1 MPMMF
6 ACCAGD
12 DGLEG
17 KAEALPE
24 ELPVL
29 FSSGAGD
36 ASVSTRATVPYMEND
51 GRFVCRMYYQGN
63 VGSEYFTNYTE
74 AWLKVD
80 NNYGNSVYRKKDFSE
95 PTTDDNID
103 GFGFDRESQ
112 IFYWQNRKK
121 HIFIAIADYNKL
133 KTNDGTDN
141 GTLNF
146 KNSEEIE
153 GKPMVFDLRRKDGM
167 NSISD
172 QQDIIMAHTEMS
184 PAKAT
189 PEGNRVK
196 LLFEHCFAKVQV
208 NLKPLADGGLGK
220 DLTWESIEKVELL
233 GVADYAYLYNI
244 DVNSSPYQTENVKTV
259 AKPVVAND
267 YPDQEDISDNNVK
280 TEAKKVVANDYLD
293 VDISANP
300 YYTCIETF
308 KAPEDAVT
316 PGYVS
321 THEVITFGQVVA
333 IRVTW
338 HETDDEGNTTVTHV
352 VTKKVEKDEERLL
365 PSGQLHIYNLEMRR
379 GTLAIINAEIL
390 PWTDGETYTTDGKI
404 TEEESGNTEENQQ

>member
-17 KAEALPE
+17 KAEALPGG
-24 ELPVL
+24 LPVL

-36 ASVSTRATVPYMEND
+36 ASVSTRATVPYMENE

-63 VGSEYFTNYTE
+63 VGSEDFTNYTE

-80 NNYGNSVYRKKDFSE
+80 NNYGNSVYRKKDFIE

-153 GKPMVFDLRRKDGM
+153 GKPMVFDLRRKNGM

-184 PAKAT
+184 PDKAT

-208 NLKPLADGGLGK
+208 NLKPSSDGGLGK
-220 DLTWESIEKVELL
+220 DLSWESIVKVELL

-267 YPDQEDISDNNVK
+267 YPDQN
-280 TEAKKVVANDYLD
+280 
-293 VDISANP
+293 ISANP

-308 KAPEDAVT
+308 KAQKTDVT
-316 PGYVS
+316 LGNVS
-321 THEVITFGQVVA
+321 THNVITFGKVA
-333 IRVTW
+333 AICVTW
-338 HETDDEGNTTVTHV
+338 NETDSDGNTTVTHV
-352 VTKKVEKDEERLL
+352 VTKKVDNEEEQLL
-365 PSGQLHIYNLEMRR
+365 TSGQMHIYNLEMRR

-390 PWTDGETYTTDGKI
+390 PWTDGYTYTTDGTI
-404 TEEESGNTEENQQ
+404 SEESKNTEYNQQ

>member
-80 NNYGNSVYRKKDFSE
+80 NNYGNSVYRKKDFIE

-184 PAKAT
+184 PDKAT

-196 LLFEHCFAKVQV
+196 LLFGHCFAKVQV
-208 NLKPLADGGLGK
+208 NLKPLADGGLGN
-220 DLTWESIEKVELL
+220 DLRYDRIEKVELL

-267 YPDQEDISDNNVK
+267 YPDQDISD
-280 TEAKKVVANDYLD
+280 
-293 VDISANP
+293 NP

-308 KAPEDAVT
+308 KALKDDVT

>member
-17 KAEALPE
+17 KAEALPGG
-24 ELPVL
+24 LPVL

-184 PAKAT
+184 PDKAT

-196 LLFEHCFAKVQV
+196 LLFGHCFAKVQV
-208 NLKPLADGGLGK
+208 NLKPLADGGLGN
-220 DLTWESIEKVELL
+220 DLIYDRIDKVELL

-244 DVNSSPYQTENVKTV
+244 DVTSSQYN
-259 AKPVVAND
+259 
-267 YPDQEDISDNNVK
+267 INNVK
-280 TEAKKVVANDYLD
+280 TEAKKVVANDYLN
-293 VDISANP
+293 VNISDNP

-308 KAPEDAVT
+308 KAPEGAVT

>member
-17 KAEALPE
+17 KAEALPGG
-24 ELPVL
+24 LPVL

-36 ASVSTRATVPYMEND
+36 ASVSTRATVPYMENE

-63 VGSEYFTNYTE
+63 VGSEDFTNYTE

-95 PTTDDNID
+95 PTTEENKD

-112 IFYWQNRKK
+112 IFYWQNRKQ

-133 KTNDGTDN
+133 KTNDGTAN

-153 GKPMVFDLRRKDGM
+153 GKPMVFDLRRKNGM

-184 PAKAT
+184 PDKAT

-196 LLFEHCFAKVQV
+196 LLFGHCFAKVQV
-208 NLKPLADGGLGK
+208 NLKPLADGGLGN
-220 DLTWESIEKVELL
+220 DLIYERIDKVELL

-244 DVNSSPYQTENVKTV
+244 DVTTSPYN
-259 AKPVVAND
+259 
-267 YPDQEDISDNNVK
+267 INNVK

-308 KAPEDAVT
+308 KALKDDVT

-338 HETDDEGNTTVTHV
+338 HETDSEGNTTVTHV

>member
-63 VGSEYFTNYTE
+63 VGSEDFTNYTE

-80 NNYGNSVYRKKDFSE
+80 NNYGNSVYRKKDFIE
-95 PTTDDNID
+95 PTTGENKD

-153 GKPMVFDLRRKDGM
+153 GKPMVFDLRRKKGM

-184 PAKAT
+184 PDKAT

-196 LLFEHCFAKVQV
+196 LLFGHCFAKVQV
-208 NLKPLADGGLGK
+208 NLKPLADGGLGN
-220 DLTWESIEKVELL
+220 DLIYDRIDKVELL

-244 DVNSSPYQTENVKTV
+244 DVTSSQYN
-259 AKPVVAND
+259 
-267 YPDQEDISDNNVK
+267 INNVK

-293 VDISANP
+293 VNISDNP

-333 IRVTW
+333 IRVKW
-338 HETDDEGNTTVTHV
+338 HETDDKGNTTVTHV

>member
-17 KAEALPE
+17 KAEALPGG
-24 ELPVL
+24 LPVL

-36 ASVSTRATVPYMEND
+36 ASVSTRATVPYMENG

-63 VGSEYFTNYTE
+63 VGTEDFTNYTE

-184 PAKAT
+184 PDKAT

-196 LLFEHCFAKVQV
+196 LLFGHCFAKVQV
-208 NLKPLADGGLGK
+208 NLKPLADGGLGN
-220 DLTWESIEKVELL
+220 DLRYDRIDKVELL

-244 DVNSSPYQTENVKTV
+244 DVTSSQYN
-259 AKPVVAND
+259 
-267 YPDQEDISDNNVK
+267 INNVK

-293 VDISANP
+293 VNISDNP

-338 HETDDEGNTTVTHV
+338 HETNSEGNTTVTHV

>member
-17 KAEALPE
+17 KAEALPGG
-24 ELPVL
+24 LPVL

-63 VGSEYFTNYTE
+63 VGSKYFTNYTE

-95 PTTDDNID
+95 PTTDNID

-196 LLFEHCFAKVQV
+196 LLFGHCFAKVQV
-208 NLKPLADGGLGK
+208 NLKPLADGGLGN
-220 DLTWESIEKVELL
+220 DLKYDRIDKVELL

-244 DVNSSPYQTENVKTV
+244 DVTSSQYN
-259 AKPVVAND
+259 
-267 YPDQEDISDNNVK
+267 INNVK

-293 VDISANP
+293 VDIAANP

-316 PGYVS
+316 PGYIS

-338 HETDDEGNTTVTHV
+338 HETNSEGNTTVTHE
-352 VTKKVEKDEERLL
+352 VTKKVEQDEERLL

>member
-17 KAEALPE
+17 KAEALPGG
-24 ELPVL
+24 LPVL

-184 PAKAT
+184 PDKAT

-196 LLFEHCFAKVQV
+196 LLFGHCFAKVQV
-208 NLKPLADGGLGK
+208 NLKPLADGGLGN
-220 DLTWESIEKVELL
+220 DLIYDRIDKVELL

-244 DVNSSPYQTENVKTV
+244 DVTSSPYN
-259 AKPVVAND
+259 
-267 YPDQEDISDNNVK
+267 INNVK

-293 VDISANP
+293 VNISDNP

-308 KAPEDAVT
+308 KAPEGAVT

>member
-36 ASVSTRATVPYMEND
+36 ASVSTRATVPYMENG

-63 VGSEYFTNYTE
+63 VGTDDFTNYTE

-80 NNYGNSVYRKKDFSE
+80 NNYGNSVYRKKDFIE

-196 LLFEHCFAKVQV
+196 LLFGHCFAKVQV
-208 NLKPLADGGLGK
+208 NLKPLADGGLGN
-220 DLTWESIEKVELL
+220 DLRYDRIDKVELL

-244 DVNSSPYQTENVKTV
+244 DVTSSQYN
-259 AKPVVAND
+259 
-267 YPDQEDISDNNVK
+267 INNVK

-293 VDISANP
+293 VNISDNP

-308 KAPEDAVT
+308 KAPEGAVT

>member
-36 ASVSTRATVPYMEND
+36 ASVSTRATVPYMENG

-63 VGSEYFTNYTE
+63 VGTDDFTNYTE

-95 PTTDDNID
+95 PTTDNID

-196 LLFEHCFAKVQV
+196 LLFGHCFAKVQV
-208 NLKPLADGGLGK
+208 NLKPLADGGLGN
-220 DLTWESIEKVELL
+220 DLRYDRIDKVELL

-244 DVNSSPYQTENVKTV
+244 DVTSSPYN
-259 AKPVVAND
+259 
-267 YPDQEDISDNNVK
+267 INNVK

-293 VDISANP
+293 VNISDNP

-308 KAPEDAVT
+308 KAPEGAVT

>member
-1 MPMMF
+1 MMF

-36 ASVSTRATVPYMEND
+36 ASVSTRATVPYMENG

-95 PTTDDNID
+95 PTTDNID

-153 GKPMVFDLRRKDGM
+153 GKPMVFDLRRKKGM

-196 LLFEHCFAKVQV
+196 LLFGHCFAKVQV
-208 NLKPLADGGLGK
+208 NLKPLADGGLGN
-220 DLTWESIEKVELL
+220 DLIYKRIDKVELL

-244 DVNSSPYQTENVKTV
+244 DVTLSPYN
-259 AKPVVAND
+259 
-267 YPDQEDISDNNVK
+267 INNVK
-280 TEAKKVVANDYLD
+280 TEAKKVVANDYLN
-293 VDISANP
+293 VNISDNP

-338 HETDDEGNTTVTHV
+338 HETDDKGNTTVTHV

>member
-17 KAEALPE
+17 KAEALPGG
-24 ELPVL
+24 LPVL

-36 ASVSTRATVPYMEND
+36 ASVSTRATVPYMENG

-95 PTTDDNID
+95 PTTEENKD

-153 GKPMVFDLRRKDGM
+153 GKPLVFDLRRKDGM

-184 PAKAT
+184 PDKAT

-196 LLFEHCFAKVQV
+196 LLFGHCFAKVQV
-208 NLKPLADGGLGK
+208 NLKPLADGGLGN
-220 DLTWESIEKVELL
+220 DLIYERIDKVELL

-244 DVNSSPYQTENVKTV
+244 DVTSSPYNI
-259 AKPVVAND
+259 N
-267 YPDQEDISDNNVK
+267 NNVK
-280 TEAKKVVANDYLD
+280 TEAKKVVANDYLY
-293 VDISANP
+293 VDISDNP

-338 HETDDEGNTTVTHV
+338 HETDDKGNTTVTHV

>member
-1 MPMMF
+1 MMF

-17 KAEALPE
+17 KAEALPGG
-24 ELPVL
+24 LPVL

-36 ASVSTRATVPYMEND
+36 ASVSTRATVPYMENG

-80 NNYGNSVYRKKDFSE
+80 NNYGNSVYRKKDFIE

-153 GKPMVFDLRRKDGM
+153 GKPMVFDLRRKKGM

-184 PAKAT
+184 PDKAT

-196 LLFEHCFAKVQV
+196 LLFGHCFAKVQV
-208 NLKPLADGGLGK
+208 NLKPLADGGLGN
-220 DLTWESIEKVELL
+220 DLRYDRIDKVELL

-244 DVNSSPYQTENVKTV
+244 DVTSSQYN
-259 AKPVVAND
+259 
-267 YPDQEDISDNNVK
+267 INNVK

-293 VDISANP
+293 VNISDNP

-308 KAPEDAVT
+308 KALKDDVT

-338 HETDDEGNTTVTHV
+338 HEIDSEGNTTVTHV

>member
-36 ASVSTRATVPYMEND
+36 ASVSTRATVPYMENG

-95 PTTDDNID
+95 PTTDNID

-153 GKPMVFDLRRKDGM
+153 GKPMVFDLRRKVGM

-196 LLFEHCFAKVQV
+196 LLFGHCFAKVQV
-208 NLKPLADGGLGK
+208 NLKPLADGGLGN
-220 DLTWESIEKVELL
+220 DLIYDRIDKVELL

-244 DVNSSPYQTENVKTV
+244 DVTSSQYN
-259 AKPVVAND
+259 
-267 YPDQEDISDNNVK
+267 INNVK

-333 IRVTW
+333 IRVKW
-338 HETDDEGNTTVTHV
+338 HETDDKGNTTVTHV

>member
-63 VGSEYFTNYTE
+63 VGSEDFTNYTE

-80 NNYGNSVYRKKDFSE
+80 NNYGNSVYRKKDFIE

-196 LLFEHCFAKVQV
+196 LLFGHCFAKVQV
-208 NLKPLADGGLGK
+208 NLKPLADGGLGN
-220 DLTWESIEKVELL
+220 DLIYDRIDKVELL

-244 DVNSSPYQTENVKTV
+244 DVTSSPYN
-259 AKPVVAND
+259 
-267 YPDQEDISDNNVK
+267 INNVK

-293 VDISANP
+293 VNISDNP

-308 KAPEDAVT
+308 KAPEGAVT

>member
-1 MPMMF
+1 M
-6 ACCAGD
+6 
-12 DGLEG
+12 
-17 KAEALPE
+17 
-24 ELPVL
+24 
-29 FSSGAGD
+29 
-36 ASVSTRATVPYMEND
+36 
-51 GRFVCRMYYQGN
+51 
-63 VGSEYFTNYTE
+63 
-74 AWLKVD
+74 
-80 NNYGNSVYRKKDFSE
+80 
-95 PTTDDNID
+95 
-103 GFGFDRESQ
+103 
-112 IFYWQNRKK
+112 
-121 HIFIAIADYNKL
+121 
-133 KTNDGTDN
+133 
-141 GTLNF
+141 
-146 KNSEEIE
+146 
-153 GKPMVFDLRRKDGM
+153 
-167 NSISD
+167 
-172 QQDIIMAHTEMS
+172 
-184 PAKAT
+184 
-189 PEGNRVK
+189 
-196 LLFEHCFAKVQV
+196 
-208 NLKPLADGGLGK
+208 
-220 DLTWESIEKVELL
+220 ELL

-244 DVNSSPYQTENVKTV
+244 DVTSSQYN
-259 AKPVVAND
+259 
-267 YPDQEDISDNNVK
+267 K

-338 HETDDEGNTTVTHV
+338 HETDDKGKTTVTHV

>member
-36 ASVSTRATVPYMEND
+36 ASVSTRATVPYMENG

-63 VGSEYFTNYTE
+63 VGSEDFTNYTE

-95 PTTDDNID
+95 PTTDNID

-153 GKPMVFDLRRKDGM
+153 GKPMVFDLRRKVGM

-184 PAKAT
+184 PDKAT

-196 LLFEHCFAKVQV
+196 LLFGHCFAKVQV
-208 NLKPLADGGLGK
+208 NLKPLADGGLGN
-220 DLTWESIEKVELL
+220 DLIYDRIDKVELL

-244 DVNSSPYQTENVKTV
+244 DVTSSQYN
-259 AKPVVAND
+259 
-267 YPDQEDISDNNVK
+267 INNVK
-280 TEAKKVVANDYLD
+280 TEAKKVVANDYPN
-293 VDISANP
+293 VNISDNP

-338 HETDDEGNTTVTHV
+338 HETDDEGNKTVTHV

>member
-17 KAEALPE
+17 KAEALPGG
-24 ELPVL
+24 LPVL

-153 GKPMVFDLRRKDGM
+153 GKPMVFDLRRKVGM

-196 LLFEHCFAKVQV
+196 LLFGHCFAKVQV

-244 DVNSSPYQTENVKTV
+244 DVTSSQYNIK
-259 AKPVVAND
+259 
-267 YPDQEDISDNNVK
+267 NVK
-280 TEAKKVVANDYLD
+280 TEAKKVVANDYLN
-293 VDISANP
+293 VNISDNP

-308 KAPEDAVT
+308 KAPKDAVT

-333 IRVTW
+333 IRVKW
-338 HETDDEGNTTVTHV
+338 HETDDKGNTTVTHV

>member
-63 VGSEYFTNYTE
+63 VGSEDFTNYTE

-184 PAKAT
+184 PDKAT

-196 LLFEHCFAKVQV
+196 LLFGHCFAKVQV
-208 NLKPLADGGLGK
+208 NLKPLADGGLGN
-220 DLTWESIEKVELL
+220 DLRYDRIDKVELL

-244 DVNSSPYQTENVKTV
+244 DVTSSRYN
-259 AKPVVAND
+259 
-267 YPDQEDISDNNVK
+267 INNVK
-280 TEAKKVVANDYLD
+280 TEAKKVVANDYLN
-293 VDISANP
+293 VNISDNP

-308 KAPEDAVT
+308 KAPEGAVT

-338 HETDDEGNTTVTHV
+338 HETDDEGNKTVTHV

>member
-17 KAEALPE
+17 KAEALPGG
-24 ELPVL
+24 LPVL

-36 ASVSTRATVPYMEND
+36 ASVSTRATVPYMENG

-63 VGSEYFTNYTE
+63 VGSEDFTNYTE

-95 PTTDDNID
+95 PTTDNID

-184 PAKAT
+184 PDKAT

-196 LLFEHCFAKVQV
+196 LLFGHCFAKVQV
-208 NLKPLADGGLGK
+208 NLKPIADGGLGN
-220 DLTWESIEKVELL
+220 DLIYDRIDKVELL

-244 DVNSSPYQTENVKTV
+244 DVTSSQYN
-259 AKPVVAND
+259 
-267 YPDQEDISDNNVK
+267 INNVK

-293 VDISANP
+293 VNISDNP

-308 KAPEDAVT
+308 KAPKDAVT

-338 HETDDEGNTTVTHV
+338 HEIDSEGNTTVTHV

>member
-1 MPMMF
+1 MMF

-17 KAEALPE
+17 KAEALPGG
-24 ELPVL
+24 LPVL

-36 ASVSTRATVPYMEND
+36 ASVSTRATVPYMENG

-63 VGSEYFTNYTE
+63 VGSEDFTNYTE

-95 PTTDDNID
+95 PTTGENKD

-112 IFYWQNRKK
+112 IFYWQNRKQ

-184 PAKAT
+184 PDKAT

-196 LLFEHCFAKVQV
+196 LLFGHCFAKVQV
-208 NLKPLADGGLGK
+208 NLKPLADGGLGN
-220 DLTWESIEKVELL
+220 DLRYDRIDKVELL

-244 DVNSSPYQTENVKTV
+244 DVTSSQYN
-259 AKPVVAND
+259 
-267 YPDQEDISDNNVK
+267 INNVK

-293 VDISANP
+293 VNISDNP

-338 HETDDEGNTTVTHV
+338 HETDSEGNTTVTHV

>member
-36 ASVSTRATVPYMEND
+36 ASVSTRATVPYMENG

-63 VGSEYFTNYTE
+63 VGSEDFTNYTE

-153 GKPMVFDLRRKDGM
+153 GKPMVFDLRRKKGM

-184 PAKAT
+184 PDKAT

-196 LLFEHCFAKVQV
+196 LLFGHCFAKVQV
-208 NLKPLADGGLGK
+208 NLKPLADGGLGN
-220 DLTWESIEKVELL
+220 DLIYDRIDKVELL

-244 DVNSSPYQTENVKTV
+244 DVTSSQYN
-259 AKPVVAND
+259 
-267 YPDQEDISDNNVK
+267 INNVK

-293 VDISANP
+293 ADIAANP

-338 HETDDEGNTTVTHV
+338 HETDSEGNTTVTHV

>member
-17 KAEALPE
+17 KAEALPGG
-24 ELPVL
+24 LPVL

-95 PTTDDNID
+95 PTTDNID

-184 PAKAT
+184 PDKAT

-196 LLFEHCFAKVQV
+196 LLFGHCFAKVQV
-208 NLKPLADGGLGK
+208 NLKPLADGGLGN
-220 DLTWESIEKVELL
+220 DLIYDRIDKVELL

-244 DVNSSPYQTENVKTV
+244 DVTSSPYN
-259 AKPVVAND
+259 
-267 YPDQEDISDNNVK
+267 INNVK

-293 VDISANP
+293 VNISDNP

-308 KAPEDAVT
+308 KAPEGAVT

>member
-17 KAEALPE
+17 KAEALPGG
-24 ELPVL
+24 LPVL

-95 PTTDDNID
+95 PTTDNID

-196 LLFEHCFAKVQV
+196 LLFEQCFAKVQV
-208 NLKPLADGGLGK
+208 NLKPLADGGLGN
-220 DLTWESIEKVELL
+220 DLIYERIDKVELL

-244 DVNSSPYQTENVKTV
+244 DVTSSPYN
-259 AKPVVAND
+259 
-267 YPDQEDISDNNVK
+267 INNVK

-293 VDISANP
+293 VNISDNP

-338 HETDDEGNTTVTHV
+338 HETDDKGNTTVTHV

>member
-17 KAEALPE
+17 KAEALPGG
-24 ELPVL
+24 LPVL

-95 PTTDDNID
+95 PTTEENKD

-184 PAKAT
+184 PDKAT

-196 LLFEHCFAKVQV
+196 LLFGHCFAKVQV
-208 NLKPLADGGLGK
+208 NLKPLADGGLGN
-220 DLTWESIEKVELL
+220 DLRYDRIDKVELL

-244 DVNSSPYQTENVKTV
+244 DVTSSQYN
-259 AKPVVAND
+259 
-267 YPDQEDISDNNVK
+267 INNVK

-293 VDISANP
+293 VNISDNP

-338 HETDDEGNTTVTHV
+338 HETVDKGNTTVTHV

>member
-95 PTTDDNID
+95 PTTENKD

-153 GKPMVFDLRRKDGM
+153 GKPMVFDLRRKVGM

-196 LLFEHCFAKVQV
+196 LLFGHCFAKVQV
-208 NLKPLADGGLGK
+208 NLKPLADGGLGN
-220 DLTWESIEKVELL
+220 DLKYDRIDKVELL
-233 GVADYAYLYNI
+233 GVADYAYLVTSSQYNI
-244 DVNSSPYQTENVKTV
+244 
-259 AKPVVAND
+259 
-267 YPDQEDISDNNVK
+267 NNVK

-338 HETDDEGNTTVTHV
+338 HETNDEGNTTVTHV

>member
-17 KAEALPE
+17 KAEALPGG
-24 ELPVL
+24 LPVL

-95 PTTDDNID
+95 PTTKENND

-196 LLFEHCFAKVQV
+196 LLFGHCFAKVQV
-208 NLKPLADGGLGK
+208 NLKPLADGGLGN
-220 DLTWESIEKVELL
+220 DLRYDRIDKVELL

-244 DVNSSPYQTENVKTV
+244 DVTSSPYN
-259 AKPVVAND
+259 
-267 YPDQEDISDNNVK
+267 INNVK

-293 VDISANP
+293 ADIAANP

>member
-17 KAEALPE
+17 KAEALPGG
-24 ELPVL
+24 LPVL

-80 NNYGNSVYRKKDFSE
+80 NNYGNSVYRKKDFID

-184 PAKAT
+184 PDKAT

-208 NLKPLADGGLGK
+208 NLKPLADGGLGN
-220 DLTWESIEKVELL
+220 DLIYDRIDKVELL

-244 DVNSSPYQTENVKTV
+244 DVTSSQYNINNVKTE

-267 YPDQEDISDNNVK
+267 YPDQEDISDN
-280 TEAKKVVANDYLD
+280 
-293 VDISANP
+293 P

-308 KAPEDAVT
+308 KAPKDAVT

-338 HETDDEGNTTVTHV
+338 HETDSEGNTTVTHV

>member
-17 KAEALPE
+17 KAEALPGG
-24 ELPVL
+24 LPVL

-36 ASVSTRATVPYMEND
+36 ASVSTRATVPYMENE

-63 VGSEYFTNYTE
+63 VGSEDFTNYTE

-95 PTTDDNID
+95 PTTKENKD

-208 NLKPLADGGLGK
+208 NLKPLADGGLGN
-220 DLTWESIEKVELL
+220 DLRYDRIDKVELL

-244 DVNSSPYQTENVKTV
+244 DVTSSPYN
-259 AKPVVAND
+259 
-267 YPDQEDISDNNVK
+267 INNVK
-280 TEAKKVVANDYLD
+280 TEAKKVVANDYLN
-293 VDISANP
+293 VNISDNP

-308 KAPEDAVT
+308 KAPKDAVT

-338 HETDDEGNTTVTHV
+338 HETDSEGNTTVTHK

>member
-17 KAEALPE
+17 KAEALPGG
-24 ELPVL
+24 LPVL

-36 ASVSTRATVPYMEND
+36 ASVSTRATVPYMENE

-80 NNYGNSVYRKKDFSE
+80 NNYGNSVYRKKDFIE

-153 GKPMVFDLRRKDGM
+153 GKPMVFDLRRKKGM

-184 PAKAT
+184 PDKAT

-196 LLFEHCFAKVQV
+196 LLFGHCFAKVQV
-208 NLKPLADGGLGK
+208 NLKPLADGGLGN
-220 DLTWESIEKVELL
+220 DLIYKRIDKVELL

-244 DVNSSPYQTENVKTV
+244 DVTSSQYN
-259 AKPVVAND
+259 
-267 YPDQEDISDNNVK
+267 INNVK
-280 TEAKKVVANDYLD
+280 TEAKKVVANDYPD
-293 VDISANP
+293 QDISDNP

-308 KAPEDAVT
+308 KAPKDAVT

-338 HETDDEGNTTVTHV
+338 HETDSEGNTTVTHV

>member
-17 KAEALPE
+17 KAEALPGG
-24 ELPVL
+24 LPVL

-36 ASVSTRATVPYMEND
+36 ASVSTRATVPYMENE

-63 VGSEYFTNYTE
+63 VGSEDFTNYTE

-95 PTTDDNID
+95 PTTEENKD

-121 HIFIAIADYNKL
+121 HIFIALADYNKL
-133 KTNDGTDN
+133 KNNDGTEN
-141 GTLNF
+141 GTLHFN
-146 KNSEEIE
+146 NSEDIE
-153 GKPMVFDLRRKDGM
+153 DKPIVFDLRRKDGM
-167 NSISD
+167 NSIND
-172 QQDIIMAHTEMS
+172 QQDIIMAHTVMS
-184 PAKAT
+184 PDKAT

-208 NLKPLADGGLGK
+208 NLKPSSDGGLGK

-267 YPDQEDISDNNVK
+267 YPDQ
-280 TEAKKVVANDYLD
+280 
-293 VDISANP
+293 DISANP

-308 KAPEDAVT
+308 KAQKTDVT
-316 PGYVS
+316 LGNVS
-321 THEVITFGQVVA
+321 THNVITFGKVAA

-338 HETDDEGNTTVTHV
+338 NETDSDGNTTVTHV
-352 VTKKVEKDEERLL
+352 VTKKVDNEEEQLL
-365 PSGQLHIYNLEMRR
+365 TSGQMHIYNLEMRR

-390 PWTDGETYTTDGKI
+390 PWTDGYTYTTDGTI
-404 TEEESGNTEENQQ
+404 SEESKNTEYNQQ

>member
-36 ASVSTRATVPYMEND
+36 ASVSTRATVPYMENG

-95 PTTDDNID
+95 PTTDNID

-153 GKPMVFDLRRKDGM
+153 GKPMVFDLRRKVGM

-196 LLFEHCFAKVQV
+196 LLFGHCFAKVQV
-208 NLKPLADGGLGK
+208 NLKPLADGGLGN
-220 DLTWESIEKVELL
+220 DLIYDRIDKVELL

-244 DVNSSPYQTENVKTV
+244 DVTSSQYN
-259 AKPVVAND
+259 
-267 YPDQEDISDNNVK
+267 INNVK

-293 VDISANP
+293 ADIAANP

>member
-17 KAEALPE
+17 KAEALPGG
-24 ELPVL
+24 LPVL

-36 ASVSTRATVPYMEND
+36 ASVSTRATVPYMENE

-63 VGSEYFTNYTE
+63 VGSEDFTNYTE

-184 PAKAT
+184 PDKAT

-196 LLFEHCFAKVQV
+196 LLFGHCFAKVQV
-208 NLKPLADGGLGK
+208 NLKPLADGGLGN
-220 DLTWESIEKVELL
+220 DLIYERIDKVELL

-244 DVNSSPYQTENVKTV
+244 DVTSSQYN
-259 AKPVVAND
+259 
-267 YPDQEDISDNNVK
+267 INNVK
-280 TEAKKVVANDYLD
+280 TEAKKVVANDYLN

-338 HETDDEGNTTVTHV
+338 HETDSEGNTTVTHV

>member
-17 KAEALPE
+17 KAEALPGG
-24 ELPVL
+24 LPVL

-63 VGSEYFTNYTE
+63 VGSKDFTNYTE

-95 PTTDDNID
+95 PTEENKD

-184 PAKAT
+184 PDKAT

-208 NLKPLADGGLGK
+208 NLKPSSDGGLGK
-220 DLTWESIEKVELL
+220 DLTWKSIEKVELL

-244 DVNSSPYQTENVKTV
+244 DVTSSQYN
-259 AKPVVAND
+259 
-267 YPDQEDISDNNVK
+267 INNVK
-280 TEAKKVVANDYLD
+280 TEAKKVVANDYLN
-293 VDISANP
+293 VNISDNP
-300 YYTCIETF
+300 YYHPRGDYIRTGGGNTSDLARNRRQRQYNCHSRGDQESGKRRRAT
-308 KAPEDAVT
+308 T
-316 PGYVS
+316 
-321 THEVITFGQVVA
+321 A
-333 IRVTW
+333 IRSVAYIQSRNATW
-338 HETDDEGNTTVTHV
+338 NTRYHQCR
-352 VTKKVEKDEERLL
+352 D
-365 PSGQLHIYNLEMRR
+365 PAMDGWGDIYHGWQN
-379 GTLAIINAEIL
+379 N
-390 PWTDGETYTTDGKI
+390 
-404 TEEESGNTEENQQ
+404 

>member
-17 KAEALPE
+17 KAEALPGG
-24 ELPVL
+24 LPVL

-95 PTTDDNID
+95 PTEENKD

-208 NLKPLADGGLGK
+208 NLKPLADGGLGN
-220 DLTWESIEKVELL
+220 DLIYDRIDKVELL

-244 DVNSSPYQTENVKTV
+244 DVTSSPYN
-259 AKPVVAND
+259 
-267 YPDQEDISDNNVK
+267 INNVK
-280 TEAKKVVANDYLD
+280 TEAKKVVANDYLN
-293 VDISANP
+293 VNISDNP

>member
-17 KAEALPE
+17 KAEALPGG
-24 ELPVL
+24 LPVL

-36 ASVSTRATVPYMEND
+36 ASVSTRATVPYMENG

-63 VGSEYFTNYTE
+63 VGSEDFTNYTE

-95 PTTDDNID
+95 PTTEENKD

-184 PAKAT
+184 PDKAT

-196 LLFEHCFAKVQV
+196 LLFGHCFAKVQV
-208 NLKPLADGGLGK
+208 NLKPLADGGLGN
-220 DLTWESIEKVELL
+220 DLIYERIDTVELL

-244 DVNSSPYQTENVKTV
+244 DVTSSPYN
-259 AKPVVAND
+259 
-267 YPDQEDISDNNVK
+267 INNVK
-280 TEAKKVVANDYLD
+280 TEAKKVVANDYLN
-293 VDISANP
+293 VNISDNP

-308 KAPEDAVT
+308 KAPKDAVT

-338 HETDDEGNTTVTHV
+338 HEIDSEGNTTVTHV

>member
-12 DGLEG
+12 DGLDG
-17 KAEALPE
+17 KAEALPGG
-24 ELPVL
+24 LPVL

-63 VGSEYFTNYTE
+63 VGSEDFTNYTE

-95 PTTDDNID
+95 PTTEENKD

-112 IFYWQNRKK
+112 IFYWQNRKQ

-153 GKPMVFDLRRKDGM
+153 GKPMVFDLRRKVGM

-184 PAKAT
+184 PDKAT

-196 LLFEHCFAKVQV
+196 LLFGHCFAKVQV
-208 NLKPLADGGLGK
+208 NLKPLADGGLGN
-220 DLTWESIEKVELL
+220 DLIYDRIDKVELL

-244 DVNSSPYQTENVKTV
+244 DVTSSQY
-259 AKPVVAND
+259 
-267 YPDQEDISDNNVK
+267 IINNVK
-280 TEAKKVVANDYLD
+280 TEAKKVVANDYPD
-293 VDISANP
+293 QDISANP

-308 KAPEDAVT
+308 KAPKDDVT
-316 PGYVS
+316 PGYIS

-338 HETDDEGNTTVTHV
+338 HETDDKGNTTVTHV

>member
-12 DGLEG
+12 DGLDG
-17 KAEALPE
+17 KAEALPGG
-24 ELPVL
+24 LPVL

-80 NNYGNSVYRKKDFSE
+80 NNYGNSVYRKKDFIE

-196 LLFEHCFAKVQV
+196 LLFGHCFAKVQV
-208 NLKPLADGGLGK
+208 NLKPLADGGLGN
-220 DLTWESIEKVELL
+220 DLRYDRIDKVELL

-244 DVNSSPYQTENVKTV
+244 DVTSSPYN
-259 AKPVVAND
+259 
-267 YPDQEDISDNNVK
+267 INNVK

-293 VDISANP
+293 VNISDNP

-308 KAPEDAVT
+308 KAPEGAVT

-338 HETDDEGNTTVTHV
+338 HETDSEGNTTVTHV